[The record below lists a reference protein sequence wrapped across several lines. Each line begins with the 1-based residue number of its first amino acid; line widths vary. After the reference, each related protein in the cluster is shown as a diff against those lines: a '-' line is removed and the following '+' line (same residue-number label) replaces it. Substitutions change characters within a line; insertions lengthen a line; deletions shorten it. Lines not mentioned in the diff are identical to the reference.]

1 MIDVRKKITKS
12 TWGNLMLIL
21 VAVLTFLITSMIQY
35 RHTQSSIKESA
46 SKLAEEQLQTT
57 KLEIEDVLDQAEVAV
72 HNNIWISQWSLTHL
86 DSIQT
91 ITRRMVQNNPVVMG
105 STIALVP
112 GYNKEHPLLAPY
124 TSMDPYTGELSSISL
139 ATPEY
144 DYPSKKW
151 FTMALNRESGCWSE
165 PYVDIGG
172 GEMLMTTFSMP
183 IRDSNGEIAAVL
195 TADVSLDWL
204 TDMFG
209 DVGGYPSAF
218 SVMSSRTGKL
228 MVCPVPSFVMQKNIQ
243 DILAPIEDTSA
254 IHSLARELMTGGTGN
269 MSINYEG
276 KTHYVYYAP
285 VERTGW
291 AMSIV
296 IPEDEIFSESR
307 KTNKLVRLSQIIG
320 LLMLFL
326 ILYFVARDQAKVK
339 EMSEKEQRMASELSI
354 ASAIQMAMIP
364 KVFPPFPE
372 RHDIDISALLDPAR
386 EVGGDLY
393 DFYIRDEKLFF
404 CIGDVS
410 GKGVPASLVMAVTRS
425 LFRSISSR
433 ENSPGLIVSMMND
446 SMFEANENNFFVT
459 FFCGIL
465 DLSTGHLRF
474 CNAGHNAPVLLADKK
489 EMLQVIPNLPLGI
502 IKEMTFE
509 EQEIDLYDDDAL
521 FLYTDGLTEA
531 ENSVHELFGEK
542 RMLSVLTSRRSAQEH
557 LDIMKKNVYDFVKDA
572 PQSDD
577 LTMLLIHFTNDSLK
591 RCSGYHMVLSNDIK
605 EIPRLKGFVDYV
617 FEGKKVGQDVVN
629 GINLA
634 LEEIVSNVIM
644 YAYPEGKIGLA
655 AVDATI
661 KDDSVIFTISDSGV
675 PFDPTA
681 APEVD
686 TTLGAEERGIGGLG
700 IFMARNIM
708 DSITYKREGDSN
720 ILTMTKKI

>member
-1 MIDVRKKITKS
+1 MSAKKLLDRKA
-12 TWGNLMLIL
+12 L
-21 VAVLTFLITSMIQY
+21 
-35 RHTQSSIKESA
+35 QS
-46 SKLAEEQLQTT
+46 
-57 KLEIEDVLDQAEVAV
+57 
-72 HNNIWISQWSLTHL
+72 
-86 DSIQT
+86 
-91 ITRRMVQNNPVVMG
+91 
-105 STIALVP
+105 AL
-112 GYNKEHPLLAPY
+112 GLHGF
-124 TSMDPYTGELSSISL
+124 TG
-139 ATPEY
+139 
-144 DYPSKKW
+144 
-151 FTMALNRESGCWSE
+151 
-165 PYVDIGG
+165 
-172 GEMLMTTFSMP
+172 
-183 IRDSNGEIAAVL
+183 
-195 TADVSLDWL
+195 WL
-204 TDMFG
+204 TSG
-209 DVGGYPSAF
+209 VLY
-218 SVMSSRTGKL
+218 RL
-228 MVCPVPSFVMQKNIQ
+228 
-243 DILAPIEDTSA
+243 L
-254 IHSLARELMTGGTGN
+254 EL
-269 MSINYEG
+269 
-276 KTHYVYYAP
+276 
-285 VERTGW
+285 
-291 AMSIV
+291 
-296 IPEDEIFSESR
+296 
-307 KTNKLVRLSQIIG
+307 
-320 LLMLFL
+320 
-326 ILYFVARDQAKVK
+326 
-339 EMSEKEQRMASELSI
+339 
-354 ASAIQMAMIP
+354 
-364 KVFPPFPE
+364 
-372 RHDIDISALLDPAR
+372 
-386 EVGGDLY
+386 
-393 DFYIRDEKLFF
+393 
-404 CIGDVS
+404 
-410 GKGVPASLVMAVTRS
+410 
-425 LFRSISSR
+425 
-433 ENSPGLIVSMMND
+433 
-446 SMFEANENNFFVT
+446 